1 MFCNIMLYIG
11 LMADENS
18 FEQIDETDR
27 LILQIL
33 QTESRLTNLELS
45 ERVGLSP
52 TPCLRRVRRLEESG
66 LIERYRAD
74 VDRRR
79 LGYPIMAFVQ
89 VRLNQQVE
97 SALEMVEAAVRE
109 RPEIINC
116 FLVTGDSDYMLQ
128 VVAKSLDDYADFM
141 RKHLTQIPA
150 IQNIQTSFV
159 LDSIVRNRP
168 IPV

>member
-1 MFCNIMLYIG
+1 MLHISH
-11 LMADENS
+11 MADENTTV
-18 FEQIDETDR
+18 QIDDIDR
-27 LILQIL
+27 RILNILQS
-33 QTESRLTNLELS
+33 ESRLTNIELS

-66 LIERYRAD
+66 LIRGYRAD
-74 VDRRR
+74 VDRRQ

-97 SALEMVEAAVRE
+97 SALEMVESAVRE

-141 RKHLTQIPA
+141 RNHLTQIAA

-159 LDSIVRNRP
+159 LDNIVRNRP

>member
-1 MFCNIMLYIG
+1 MV
-11 LMADENS
+11 DENVVNQLD
-18 FEQIDETDR
+18 EIDR
-27 LILQIL
+27 VILRILQS
-33 QTESRLTNLELS
+33 ESRLTNVELS

-52 TPCLRRVRRLEESG
+52 TPCLRRVRRLENMSLISG
-66 LIERYRAD
+66 YRAD
-74 VDRRR
+74 VDRRK

-89 VRLNQQVE
+89 VTLNQQVE

-116 FLVTGDSDYMLQ
+116 YLVTGDSDYMLQ

-141 RKHLTQIPA
+141 RSHLTRIPA
-150 IQNIQTSFV
+150 IRNIKSSFA
-159 LDSIVRNRP
+159 LDNIVRNRP